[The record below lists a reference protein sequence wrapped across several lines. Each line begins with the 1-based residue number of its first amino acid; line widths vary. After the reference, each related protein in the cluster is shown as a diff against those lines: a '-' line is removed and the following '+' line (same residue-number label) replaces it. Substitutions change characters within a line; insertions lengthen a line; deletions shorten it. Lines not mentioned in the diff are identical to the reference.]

1 MDGLGSFIVPKMFR
15 RDEGLCLTQ
24 SQGPVNLN
32 SDSHTY
38 NGRLIY
44 LLNGSMF
51 GIMRIKTSITLPEDL
66 LASIDQHA
74 GSFDNNRSAFIE
86 AAVRALITQIE
97 RGMRDA
103 RDMEIINREAD
114 RLNREAE
121 DVLSF
126 RVIP

>member
-1 MDGLGSFIVPKMFR
+1 MFR
-15 RDEGLCLTQ
+15 
-24 SQGPVNLN
+24 
-32 SDSHTY
+32 
-38 NGRLIY
+38 I
-44 LLNGSMF
+44 
-51 GIMRIKTSITLPEDL
+51 IRIKTSITLPENL

-86 AAVRALITQIE
+86 AAVRALITHME

-121 DVLSF
+121 EVLSF
-126 RVIP
+126 QVIP

>member
-1 MDGLGSFIVPKMFR
+1 MTIVRRAIVASDAFR
-15 RDEGLCLTQ
+15 RRFQAQPEL
-24 SQGPVNLN
+24 S
-32 SDSHTY
+32 SDPYTY
-38 NGRLIY
+38 YGRLIY
-44 LLNGSMF
+44 LPNESISK
-51 GIMRIKTSITLPEDL
+51 IMRVKTSITLPENL

-86 AAVRALITQIE
+86 AAVRALISQME

-121 DVLSF
+121 EVLSF
-126 RVIP
+126 QVIP